1 MSKYTFK
8 TNDIYYPN
16 TFVARNKLNIK
27 DKKTIEEIEA
37 FLLENAYSLY
47 IPKAKN
53 KEIILN
59 EHFFKLL
66 HKNIFQDLYEWAGV
80 YRNFDMA
87 KGDSL
92 FCRGEFVEK
101 EMKKIFELLQKDNYL
116 VNLDK
121 NEFIN
126 KLAYYKCEL
135 ITIHPFYEI
144 NGRVIRLFID
154 LLCVY
159 NGYNTIDYSNISKEN
174 YIECAIKCVQEVDFS
189 CFEEIIRA
197 GL

>member
-8 TNDIYYPN
+8 TSDIYYPN
-16 TFVARNKLNIK
+16 SSVARNKFNIK

-59 EHFFKLL
+59 EQFFKLL

-116 VNLDK
+116 VSLN
-121 NEFIN
+121 
-126 KLAYYKCEL
+126 
-135 ITIHPFYEI
+135 
-144 NGRVIRLFID
+144 
-154 LLCVY
+154 
-159 NGYNTIDYSNISKEN
+159 
-174 YIECAIKCVQEVDFS
+174 
-189 CFEEIIRA
+189 
-197 GL
+197 